1 MLNEPCIQGMDWKF
15 KWLFKRNKFNTHGG
29 VTVSDTKQKKWKS
42 LNIAVI
48 LQFVL
53 NTALILIALPLCVLL
68 GKEILYFIQVSMLN
82 LAIRTHFEV
91 LERILIFFL
100 YFEFI
105 AMIVKYFKE
114 DYHFPI
120 RYFLYIGITAMI
132 RLIIVNHENAIHT
145 LLYTFAVLV
154 LIISYYIMNSTTA
167 RRGSF

>member
-1 MLNEPCIQGMDWKF
+1 MNLVYREWIENSSDCI
-15 KWLFKRNKFNTHGG
+15 KRNKFATHGG
-29 VTVSDTKQKKWKS
+29 VMVSHTKQKKWKS
-42 LNIAVI
+42 LKIDVI

-53 NTALILIALPLCVLL
+53 NTALILLALPLCILL

-82 LAIRTHFEV
+82 PEIRTHFEV

-132 RLIIVNHENAIHT
+132 RLIIVNHENATHT

-154 LIISYYIMNSTTA
+154 LIISFYIMNSTTA